1 MNQHTSFR
9 YTTEMSLKLEMGIRF
24 LIWAQAQKP
33 NSTCRA
39 FSSLWGS
46 ELGFL

>member
-33 NSTCRA
+33 NSTRRA
-39 FSSLWGS
+39 LSDDLWGS
-46 ELGFL
+46 EA